1 MKRIKFKR
9 SLRNKSKQ
17 TKRRIKLL
25 KDKAIEN
32 FLLQH
37 LTPVKLDFSKI
48 QDCLLNKL
56 SKDENAIEKI
66 FPENSDSKGESNSQS
81 VNGLS
86 NFVCEI
92 NLEQK
97 W

>member
-25 KDKAIEN
+25 KDKAIES

-37 LTPVKLDFSKI
+37 LIPVKIDFSKI

-56 SKDENAIEKI
+56 SRDENAIEKI

-86 NFVCEI
+86 NFVCKI